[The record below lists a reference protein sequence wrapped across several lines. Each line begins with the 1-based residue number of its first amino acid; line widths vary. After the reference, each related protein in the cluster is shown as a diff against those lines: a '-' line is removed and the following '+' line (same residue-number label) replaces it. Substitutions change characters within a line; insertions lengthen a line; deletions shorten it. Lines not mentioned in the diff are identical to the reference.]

1 MLKFLSFTAVAV
13 CLSTAAQACPWAS
26 GAYRA
31 SVPPDITATVRFN
44 GDCSKADIE
53 MSGGAA
59 KTEKVTAGNKGWSAT
74 HGQFDF
80 EFDAKGKR
88 ARVTRGGASR
98 TVRMKKF

>member
-1 MLKFLSFTAVAV
+1 
-13 CLSTAAQACPWAS
+13 
-26 GAYRA
+26 
-31 SVPPDITATVRFN
+31 
-44 GDCSKADIE
+44 

-59 KTEKVTAGNKGWSAT
+59 KTENVTAGNKGWSVT

-80 EFDAKGKR
+80 VFDAKGKR